1 MLYADTG
8 EPTVQKQID
17 GLLSIRS
24 QPVVRRIRT
33 PGPITFGRGLEIS
46 LRFDESA
53 FEGSGVILL
62 GTVLEQFFARYVS
75 INTFTETVIE
85 STDRGEIMRW
95 PTRIGT
101 RHTI

>member
-1 MLYADTG
+1 M
-8 EPTVQKQID
+8 
-17 GLLSIRS
+17 SNRS
-24 QPVVRRIRT
+24 RPAVRRIKT

-46 LRFDESA
+46 LSFDESA

-62 GTVLEQFFARYVS
+62 GSVLEQFFARYVS

-95 PTRIGT
+95 PARIGT
-101 RHTI
+101 RQTI